1 MTERTEQAATTG
13 KPLRKGQTVGR
24 GTVVTAR
31 QDDTRHNLEKA
42 LTTRK
47 SGGSSA
53 SQE

>member
-1 MTERTEQAATTG
+1 MTQRTEQATTG

-24 GTVVTAR
+24 GTVVTGR
-31 QDDTRHNLEKA
+31 HDDTRHHLKTA